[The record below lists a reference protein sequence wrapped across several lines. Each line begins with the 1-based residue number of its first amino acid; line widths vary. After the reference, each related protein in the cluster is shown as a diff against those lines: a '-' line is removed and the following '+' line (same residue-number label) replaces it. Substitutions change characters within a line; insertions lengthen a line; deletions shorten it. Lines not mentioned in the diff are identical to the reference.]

1 MAGADDYLVKPFA
14 LRELAARVETLLR
27 RTLGATNSTLTVG
40 PLTMNLRTLKVTRN
54 QIPIKLNPTCLKI
67 LRSLMSRSPAIV
79 SRAQL
84 ELEIWPNDQPMSDSL
99 RSNLYLLRQAI
110 DKPFENEGAL
120 LHTHQGFGWSIEAPE
135 VKTEIEPEAKSEAQ
149 NSPHPPSP

>member
-1 MAGADDYLVKPFA
+1 MPED
-14 LRELAARVETLLR
+14 
-27 RTLGATNSTLTVG
+27 
-40 PLTMNLRTLKVTRN
+40 
-54 QIPIKLNPTCLKI
+54 
-67 LRSLMSRSPAIV
+67 LRSLDVKSPAIV

>member
-1 MAGADDYLVKPFA
+1 
-14 LRELAARVETLLR
+14 
-27 RTLGATNSTLTVG
+27 
-40 PLTMNLRTLKVTRN
+40 MNLRTLKVTRN

-84 ELEIWPNDQPMSDSL
+84 EHEIWPNDQPMSDSL

-135 VKTEIEPEAKSEAQ
+135 AKTEIELETKSEA
-149 NSPHPPSP
+149 